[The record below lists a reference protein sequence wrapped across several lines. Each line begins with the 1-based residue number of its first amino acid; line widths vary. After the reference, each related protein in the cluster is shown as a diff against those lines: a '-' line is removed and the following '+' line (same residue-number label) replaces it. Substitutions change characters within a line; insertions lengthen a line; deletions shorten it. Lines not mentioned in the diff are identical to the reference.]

1 VKSIDKRVVQL
12 LKSSMFSH
20 NSGFCFFTVIYLGI
34 VLNPTGVNLTHC
46 IRILCRIRTCTL
58 LI

>member
-1 VKSIDKRVVQL
+1 
-12 LKSSMFSH
+12 MFSH